1 MIKYFLLLACLTG
14 GTLAQDGG
22 IDTQTQLYIVAGI
35 LGGACL
41 LLTIAS
47 IYNSVTIIGLQSK
60 LAVLQ
65 AAGSATV
72 KAISNVAENTPK
84 MPKKFQ
90 DPEASDNYPQNR
102 DPYAARNDPYRRP
115 EPRGDYRMERMN
127 PYYDDY
133 RNSRPHGM
141 QPSRPYHDD
150 RRPGPNYY

>member
-84 MPKKFQ
+84 MPK
-90 DPEASDNYPQNR
+90 